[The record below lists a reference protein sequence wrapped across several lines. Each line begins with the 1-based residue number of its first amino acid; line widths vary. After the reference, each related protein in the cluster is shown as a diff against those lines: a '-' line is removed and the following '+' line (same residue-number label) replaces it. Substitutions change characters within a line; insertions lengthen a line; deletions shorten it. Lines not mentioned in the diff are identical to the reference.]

1 MENNSRMGMFLRDNF
16 AKYSSIDKYESTEKI
31 YKMNNLDNNIIER
44 LTYTQLQSAEYK
56 QAYETLRGAY
66 KQLVA
71 EFTEKQLNAFEEY
84 FNAVMETMA
93 ITEKLAYKQGIAD
106 FINTL
111 Y

>member
-1 MENNSRMGMFLRDNF
+1 
-16 AKYSSIDKYESTEKI
+16 
-31 YKMNNLDNNIIER
+31 MNKLEEDIVER
-44 LTYTQLQSAEYK
+44 LTYTQLKSTEYK
-56 QAYETLRGAY
+56 QAYELLKGAY
-66 KQLVA
+66 KQLAA
-71 EFTEKQLNAFEEY
+71 ELTEKQFNAFEEY

>member
-1 MENNSRMGMFLRDNF
+1 
-16 AKYSSIDKYESTEKI
+16 
-31 YKMNNLDNNIIER
+31 MNKLEEDIVER

-56 QAYETLRGAY
+56 QAYEKLRRTY
-66 KQLVA
+66 KQLAA
-71 EFTEKQLNAFEEY
+71 ELTEKQLNAFEEY

>member
-1 MENNSRMGMFLRDNF
+1 
-16 AKYSSIDKYESTEKI
+16 
-31 YKMNNLDNNIIER
+31 MNKLEEDIIER

-56 QAYETLRGAY
+56 QAYEKLRRTY
-66 KQLVA
+66 KQLAA
-71 EFTEKQLNAFEEY
+71 ELTEKQLNAFEEY

>member
-1 MENNSRMGMFLRDNF
+1 
-16 AKYSSIDKYESTEKI
+16 
-31 YKMNNLDNNIIER
+31 MNKLEEDIVER

-56 QAYETLRGAY
+56 QAYELLKGAY
-66 KQLVA
+66 KQLAA
-71 EFTEKQLNAFEEY
+71 ELTEKQFNTFEEY

>member
-1 MENNSRMGMFLRDNF
+1 
-16 AKYSSIDKYESTEKI
+16 
-31 YKMNNLDNNIIER
+31 MNKLEEDIVER

-56 QAYETLRGAY
+56 QAYEKLRRTY
-66 KQLVA
+66 KQLAA
-71 EFTEKQLNAFEEY
+71 ELTEKQLNAFEEY
-84 FNAVMETMA
+84 FNAVIETMA

>member
-1 MENNSRMGMFLRDNF
+1 
-16 AKYSSIDKYESTEKI
+16 
-31 YKMNNLDNNIIER
+31 MNKLEEDIVER

-56 QAYETLRGAY
+56 QAYELLKGAY
-66 KQLVA
+66 KQLA
-71 EFTEKQLNAFEEY
+71 EELTEKQLNAFEKY

-93 ITEKLAYKQGIAD
+93 IPEKLAYKQGIAD